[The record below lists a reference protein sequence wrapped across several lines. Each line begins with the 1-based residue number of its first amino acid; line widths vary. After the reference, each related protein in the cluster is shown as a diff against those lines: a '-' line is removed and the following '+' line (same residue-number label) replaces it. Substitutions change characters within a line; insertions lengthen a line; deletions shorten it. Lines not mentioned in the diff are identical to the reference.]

1 MVTLDC
7 WGKSTSLVSQGKQK
21 KTIGKQI
28 IGSIIFVYS
37 RKLHGFILVRAVDY
51 GEQRLKTESHG
62 ISKSRYDVV
71 DRLRNSN
78 KSTFQV
84 SWYRWP
90 LETIA
95 VIITGVVAA
104 MSHEKGKKS
113 RESISRYM
121 TQVKFIIVFQ
131 ETEIIEQGQDFPK
144 KCNSYVGET

>member
-1 MVTLDC
+1 M
-7 WGKSTSLVSQGKQK
+7 
-21 KTIGKQI
+21 
-28 IGSIIFVYS
+28 
-37 RKLHGFILVRAVDY
+37 
-51 GEQRLKTESHG
+51 
-62 ISKSRYDVV
+62 
-71 DRLRNSN
+71 
-78 KSTFQV
+78 
-84 SWYRWP
+84 
-90 LETIA
+90 ETIA